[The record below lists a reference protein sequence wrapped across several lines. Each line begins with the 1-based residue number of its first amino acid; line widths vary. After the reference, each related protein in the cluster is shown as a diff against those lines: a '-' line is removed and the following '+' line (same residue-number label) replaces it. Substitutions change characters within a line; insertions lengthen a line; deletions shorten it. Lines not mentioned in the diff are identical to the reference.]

1 MLIPKLIFLTKGLGR
16 HKEKLASF
24 EESLRDAGLASQN
37 LVQTSSIIAPRSKII
52 TRKRALDYLKPGQ
65 ILFVVISRNET
76 NEPNRLISAS
86 VGLAIPRD
94 RNQYGYLSEHHAY
107 GDNAKTA
114 GDYAEDLAAQMLAT
128 TLGIEF
134 DVNQSWDEKEEVFK
148 LSGKIIETRNIT
160 QTATGTSDRWWT
172 SVVACAG
179 FIMKWMM
186 DPEPKNR

>member
-186 DPEPKNR
+186 DPEPRNK

>member
-148 LSGKIIETRNIT
+148 LS
-160 QTATGTSDRWWT
+160 
-172 SVVACAG
+172 
-179 FIMKWMM
+179 
-186 DPEPKNR
+186 